1 LDANVS
7 SIAEE
12 AIDPARAVPIAIVS
26 ASVFTYVAGW
36 LFNIVL
42 VFCMG
47 DPKKILGSPAGQP
60 VQSP

>member
-1 LDANVS
+1 LGADDVS

-12 AIDPARAVPIAIVS
+12 AKDPARVVPTAIVS
-26 ASVFTYVAGW
+26 ASTFTYVAGW

-47 DPKKILGSPAGQP
+47 NPKEILRSPAGQP
-60 VQSP
+60 V